1 MMNRDAGRAL
11 PEQNGGETT
20 PRESLGKRMLGGLIH
35 NWGWKILSL
44 VLAVCL
50 WGVLISQDNALP
62 RDKVIPDVR
71 ISVTNA
77 AVLRSN
83 GLIVVSGLEDLET
96 VSIRARVPQRNYP
109 SASASN
115 YTARLDL
122 GQIQEPGIQTL
133 SLTAAATNASQYGT
147 VLEVLAP
154 EVTLEVEEYVTQRR
168 VPVEVRQEGEPPE
181 GCYPGEIQRTADY
194 VDISGP
200 KSVVEAAVRCVVVYD
215 RSGLNPNNS
224 PNAVNLPFVFEDSQ
238 GNSLDSGKL
247 TVTVSG
253 QSATIQRIGI
263 TQEVYHMAQV
273 PVDASQALVGQ
284 PAEGYAVSSVRIVP
298 ESVTLAGSE
307 SAVAPYRTEEAAIYP
322 VEQISLSGAAQT
334 VTGYV
339 GLSVPENMDFISAN
353 SALII
358 VTILPQSF
366 VNSAAE
372 GGTENTP

>member
-20 PRESLGKRMLGGLIH
+20 PRENLGKRMLGGLIH

-238 GNSLDSGKL
+238 GKSRSQYLRKIQGVAVRVFCFPIQVETMYPPDEDFL
-247 TVTVSG
+247 T
-253 QSATIQRIGI
+253 
-263 TQEVYHMAQV
+263 
-273 PVDASQALVGQ
+273 
-284 PAEGYAVSSVRIVP
+284 
-298 ESVTLAGSE
+298 
-307 SAVAPYRTEEAAIYP
+307 
-322 VEQISLSGAAQT
+322 
-334 VTGYV
+334 
-339 GLSVPENMDFISAN
+339 
-353 SALII
+353 
-358 VTILPQSF
+358 
-366 VNSAAE
+366 
-372 GGTENTP
+372 

>member
-1 MMNRDAGRAL
+1 MMNRDAGRSL
-11 PEQNGGETT
+11 SEQNGGENT
-20 PRESLGKRMLGGLIH
+20 PRESLGKRLLGSLIH

-44 VLAVCL
+44 VLAIGL

-62 RDKVIPDVR
+62 RDKVISDVR
-71 ISVTNA
+71 ITVSNA

-122 GQIQEPGIQTL
+122 AQIQEAGTQTL
-133 SLTAAATNASQYGT
+133 ALTASATNASQYGN

-168 VPVEVRQEGEPPE
+168 VPVEVRQVGEVPAD
-181 GCYPGEIQRTADY
+181 CYPGDIQRTADY

-200 KSVVEAAVRCVVVYD
+200 KSVVEAAVRCVVEYD
-215 RSGLNPNNS
+215 RSTLNPNSS
-224 PNAVNLPFVFEDSQ
+224 PNAINLPFVFEDAQ
-238 GNSLDSGKL
+238 GNSLDSSRL
-247 TVTVSG
+247 NVTVSG

-273 PVDASQALVGQ
+273 PVDVSTALVGQ

-307 SAVAPYRTEEAAIYP
+307 SAIAPYREAGAAIYP
-322 VEQISLSGAAQT
+322 VEQISTEGAAQT
-334 VTGYV
+334 VTAYV
-339 GLSVPENMDFISAN
+339 GLSVPGDMDFVSAN

-358 VTILPQSF
+358 VTILPESF
-366 VNSAAE
+366 VNSAAD
-372 GGTENTP
+372 GGTENAP